1 MCPSIIYHTAIV
13 HSDVI
18 LKLWVNQLFVF
29 DYVKRKL
36 REKIFST
43 FHFHFSQKKFI
54 EYNNIVNGN
63 YDRRVVQSYN
73 SEHNI
78 LRAITS
84 TRTRRRQPEREEDS
98 K

>member
-1 MCPSIIYHTAIV
+1 M
-13 HSDVI
+13 I
-18 LKLWVNQLFVF
+18 LKHWVNQLFVL
-29 DYVKRKL
+29 DYVERKL

-43 FHFHFSQKKFI
+43 FHLHFSQKKFI

-73 SEHNI
+73 YEYNI

-84 TRTRRRQPEREEDS
+84 TRTRRRQPEREGDS
-98 K
+98 R